1 VIKMPVIST
10 NTAANTA
17 IRYLN
22 ANAAAQSDALT
33 KLASGSN
40 ITKAS
45 DDAAGLAISTKLSSD
60 ITTLNQAAT
69 NASQSVSVLQAADGG
84 ASNISDILQRMK
96 SLATESASGTVTDSD
111 RTYINAEFQQLTK
124 QVDTIASGTRYNGQ
138 SLLDGSSAFSSST
151 GGTSVMI
158 GSNASDTINVAIDP
172 LTSTD
177 LNLTSG
183 TNQVAADLTNT
194 LEGGFTVGSGES
206 AVVQVTD
213 GTNTS
218 DITLDSSLDSDSN
231 GVLDASEIAAAFT
244 SGLTGSTPAVT
255 ASYDSS
261 TGALTLS
268 SSSTTGG
275 SSSEIGL
282 SLVSSSISGLSS
294 LSDLG
299 VTQATSVGRNE
310 GTTLDVS
317 TQSDAQAALSVI
329 DTAIDTVSD
338 ARATIGAQES
348 RFQFTSDSI
357 STNVENLTASNSA
370 ITDVDVASEEA
381 KESSDSVKVQAA
393 VSAVSNADK
402 MTTNLLNLLQ

>member
-1 VIKMPVIST
+1 MPVIST

-22 ANAAAQSDALT
+22 SNAAAQSDALS

-45 DDAAGLAISTKLSSD
+45 DDAAGLAISTKLGSD

-69 NASQSVSVLQAADGG
+69 NASQSISVLQAADGG

-124 QVDTIASGTRYNGQ
+124 QVDTIATGTRYNGQ
-138 SLLDGSSAFSSST
+138 SLLDGTSAFSSST
-151 GGTSVMI
+151 GGTSVVV
-158 GSNASDTINVAIDP
+158 GSSASDTINVAINP
-172 LTSTD
+172 LTSSD
-177 LNLTSG
+177 LNLTSS

-194 LEGGFTVGSGES
+194 LQGGFGVTSGES
-206 AVVQVTD
+206 AVIQVSD
-213 GTNTS
+213 GTNTK
-218 DITLDSSLDSDSN
+218 DITLSSTLDTDSN
-231 GVLDASEIAAAFT
+231 GVLDGSEIAAAFT
-244 SGLTGSTPAVT
+244 SGLSGTSPAVT

-261 TGALTLS
+261 TGSLTLS
-268 SSSTTGG
+268 SSATTGG
-275 SSSEIGL
+275 SSSKIAL
-282 SLVSSSISGLSS
+282 SLVSSSISGISS

-299 VTQATSVGRNE
+299 ITQSTSTGRDK
-310 GTTLDVS
+310 GTSLDVS
-317 TQSDAQAALSVI
+317 TQSDAQSALSVI
-329 DTAIDTVSD
+329 DSAINSVSD
-338 ARATIGAQES
+338 ARASIGAQES
-348 RFQFTSDSI
+348 RFNFTSNSI
-357 STNVENLTASNSA
+357 STNVENLTSSKSA

-402 MTTNLLNLLQ
+402 MTSNLLNLLQ

>member
-1 VIKMPVIST
+1 MPVIST